1 MSATPSRVPS
11 RPTTPLRRRSE
22 SRLSELLQGQH
33 YALDATRL
41 PLDAVLTNSLVELND
56 GLADLDQNLQHLQ
69 LMHESVTSFN
79 ESFSAF
85 LYGIE
90 MNAWC
95 VEFPEAPT
103 TESFRRNRDVPA
115 VSVPQAAAMETEDV
129 EMVPQDE
136 PAYDEYNTQPQQPLA
151 VPKSRL
157 RPPSHKAAASAQSR
171 IPSFTAGAAGNS
183 RIPRNASTAKT
194 KPATSAPSWR

>member
-1 MSATPSRVPS
+1 MATTPSRLPS

-22 SRLSELLQGQH
+22 SRLSESLHGQH
-33 YALDATRL
+33 YALNASQL
-41 PLDAVLTNSLVELND
+41 PLDSVLDSSLVELND

-69 LMHESVTSFN
+69 LMHESITSFN

-103 TESFRRNRDVPA
+103 TESFKRERA
-115 VSVPQAAAMETEDV
+115 KTGLQK
-129 EMVPQDE
+129 
-136 PAYDEYNTQPQQPLA
+136 QPHQQ
-151 VPKSRL
+151 KKE
-157 RPPSHKAAASAQSR
+157 RPP
-171 IPSFTAGAAGNS
+171 
-183 RIPRNASTAKT
+183 
-194 KPATSAPSWR
+194 ATE